1 MDMTALFTVAL
12 GLQEPWYV
20 DKIEFKSIQEEAGY
34 PPSLHIWLKF
44 RRGSRFPCPVN
55 GCGEPSPVHDTVE
68 HTWRHLNFFQ
78 YKTFLHA
85 NVPRIRCCRHGVH
98 TVQVPWARPGSGFTL
113 LFESMILLMAS
124 QQPVSAI
131 AKTIGETDT
140 CLWRFIKKYVE
151 LARDHVDVSDVQ
163 ALGMDET
170 SKKGQN
176 YITVFADLVRKCVL
190 DIQPGKNAA
199 CVDAFCNWFES
210 HGGHKDKVIA
220 VTTDMALGFRAGILK
235 HFSNAAQIIDKF
247 HIIKH
252 ANEALDDVRKAESKK
267 QPALKGSKY
276 VWLKNFYSLSK
287 AQIRKFCL
295 MHATGMHLVTA
306 RAYRMKLAAQNIYE
320 RALTYEEA
328 KEGFEKL
335 ISWIMHSNIPRMK
348 SFAKMLK
355 SHLPEILNYW
365 RFKYTNAILEGLNS
379 IIQNVKRRARGFRN
393 DRYFSTMI
401 FLTCGKLPIG
411 LLKDANEWRRDLQVA
426 EPATT

>member
-1 MDMTALFTVAL
+1 M
-12 GLQEPWYV
+12 
-20 DKIEFKSIQEEAGY
+20 
-34 PPSLHIWLKF
+34 
-44 RRGSRFPCPVN
+44 
-55 GCGEPSPVHDTVE
+55 
-68 HTWRHLNFFQ
+68 
-78 YKTFLHA
+78 
-85 NVPRIRCCRHGVH
+85 
-98 TVQVPWARPGSGFTL
+98 
-113 LFESMILLMAS
+113 
-124 QQPVSAI
+124 
-131 AKTIGETDT
+131 
-140 CLWRFIKKYVE
+140 
-151 LARDHVDVSDVQ
+151 
-163 ALGMDET
+163 
-170 SKKGQN
+170 
-176 YITVFADLVRKCVL
+176 
-190 DIQPGKNAA
+190 
-199 CVDAFCNWFES
+199 
-210 HGGHKDKVIA
+210 
-220 VTTDMALGFRAGILK
+220 TTDMALGFRAGILE

-252 ANEALDDVRKAESKK
+252 ANKALDDVRKAESKK

-276 VWLKNFYSLSK
+276 VWLKNFDSLSK
-287 AQIRKFCL
+287 AQIRKYCL

-335 ISWIMHSNIPRMK
+335 ISWIMHSTIPRMK

-393 DRYFSTMI
+393 DRYFSTLI
-401 FLTCGKLPIG
+401 FLTCGKPSIG